1 MSKVDK
7 NNKKDNKEKD
17 FAHAVISC
25 EEWAIAKLPKKVEK

>member
-25 EEWAIAKLPKKVEK
+25 DTGILGKTHSNL